1 MSDPKPSGES
11 TQESTQQFVLQKIY
25 IKDISFETPNSP
37 EIFTTKWEPN
47 INIELH
53 TNANKLS
60 DDVHEVTLGVTLTAK
75 IDDKVAYLI
84 EIKQAGLFTIS
95 GFPKKEFGAML
106 GAYCPNLLFPFARE
120 AISDLV
126 VKGGFPQM
134 LLVPVNFDAIY
145 AEHLAR
151 QKTKPETESE
161 KPKSIH

>member
-1 MSDPKPSGES
+1 MNDPKPANELP
-11 TQESTQQFVLQKIY
+11 QKPAQQFVLQKIY

-47 INIELH
+47 VNIELH
-53 TNANKLS
+53 TNTNNLS
-60 DDVHEVTLGVTLTAK
+60 DDVHEVTLSVTLTAK
-75 IDDKVAYLI
+75 IDDKVAYLV
-84 EIKQAGLFTIS
+84 EVKQAGLFTIS

-106 GAYCPNLLFPFARE
+106 GAYCPNILFPFARE
-120 AISDLV
+120 VISDLV

-145 AEHLAR
+145 AEHLGR
-151 QKTKPETESE
+151 QKANSVTESE